1 MKRLVLLLA
10 LVALPAVAFGQNRW
24 SSGTAFPIDSL
35 KIAAGNGGHGIAV
48 DPDGKVW
55 FQPFSGTLT
64 ITFPDTVVVNGTKR
78 KTLSAN
84 QIFVYNADGT
94 PASFSPVTYLA
105 NGSGVRVDT
114 LGYFYG
120 GMAPAT
126 ATAPARQRFE
136 TRSGRGLRAGNDGN
150 IYASQFNTVFRI
162 NYKTGAFMGA
172 ARDIYGGNSLSAVAI
187 DGFGSVYTTAVGQ
200 AAGRPIR
207 IYSDDLTTL
216 LDPSA
221 VAAPAPGGFSRSL
234 EVNRAGTRLYF
245 SSFTAHAIHLYS
257 RASEQD
263 PFVQTPDTLLKGF
276 DSESLTI
283 HPVTGALWASAGSA
297 NDLPNKYPGFRSAYT
312 YQPQTWYA
320 FDQTQLSKTNSNPTP
335 LDSIKW
341 TGGGVGRPRG
351 LAFNSAGNV
360 AYATQFSQNA
370 PVVLKFTFQP
380 VGVEP
385 VDGVPAGFA
394 LQGSYPNPFRGETRV
409 RFSLDQASH
418 VSLKVYDVIGREVA
432 TLVDETLAAGGYAS
446 PFDGANLPAGTY
458 FYRLSAR
465 GRTLSGAMTLAK

>member
-24 SSGTAFPIDSL
+24 SHSGAFPDSL
-35 KIAAGNGGHGIAV
+35 RALGSGHGVAV

-55 FQPFSGTLT
+55 FQPFGGTLA
-64 ITFPDTVVVNGTKR
+64 ITFPDTVIVNGTKR
-78 KTLSAN
+78 KTLNAN
-84 QIFVYNADGT
+84 QIYVYNPDGT
-94 PASFSPVTYLA
+94 PASFSPITYLA
-105 NGSGVRVDT
+105 NAAGVRVDT
-114 LGYFYG
+114 LGYFYS

-126 ATAPARQRFE
+126 STAPARQRFE

-150 IYASQFNTVFRI
+150 IYASQFNTVYRI
-162 NYKTGAFMGA
+162 NYKTGALMGV
-172 ARDIYGGNSLSAVAI
+172 ARDIYGANPITAVAV
-187 DGFGSVYTTAVGQ
+187 DGFGNVYTAAVAQ

-207 IYSDDLTTL
+207 IYSDDLTTVL
-216 LDPSA
+216 NPSA
-221 VAAPAPGGFSRSL
+221 VTMPAGFSRTL
-234 EVNRAGTRLYF
+234 EVNADGTRLYWAG
-245 SSFTAHAIHLYS
+245 FTTNAIHLYK

-276 DSESLTI
+276 ASESVTI
-283 HPVTGALWASAGSA
+283 HPVNKALWVSAGSTS
-297 NDLPNKYPGFRSAYT
+297 DVPNRFPTFRAPYT
-312 YQPQTWYA
+312 YQIQTWYA
-320 FDQTQLSKTNSNPTP
+320 FDQTQLSATNPNPAP

-341 TGGGVGRPRG
+341 NGGGIGRPRG
-351 LAFNSAGNV
+351 LAFNPAGNV
-360 AYATQFSQNA
+360 AYVTNFSQPA
-370 PVVLKFTFQP
+370 PGPYLQKFTFSP